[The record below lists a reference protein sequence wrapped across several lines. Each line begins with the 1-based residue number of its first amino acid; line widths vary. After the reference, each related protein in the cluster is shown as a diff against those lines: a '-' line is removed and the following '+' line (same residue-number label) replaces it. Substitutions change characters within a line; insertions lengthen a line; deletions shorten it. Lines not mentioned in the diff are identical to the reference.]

1 MNRIERTFRDLK
13 KQGQKAFIPYVTAGY
28 PSFSAAEKLILEFE
42 RQGADIIEIGIPFS
56 DPMAD
61 GPTIQ
66 QASQRALDKGV
77 TLNGVFDLVKK
88 VRVKSD
94 VPLALMTYYNPVFHS
109 GEEEFVKKA
118 KACGVD
124 GLIIPDLPPEE
135 GHSLI
140 RIAKREKIS
149 LIFFLAPTT
158 TEARM
163 RKILKYANGFVY
175 FVSVAGV
182 TGARKSLPAGLTA
195 KIRKAKSL
203 TRVPVVV
210 GFGVSTPGQVRTLG
224 AAADGVIVASAIIK
238 LIMQNEGEKDLVKKA
253 GSLVKRLSRALHQ

>member
-1 MNRIERTFRDLK
+1 MNRIDQKFKELK
-13 KQGQKAFIPYVTAGY
+13 TKGDKAFIPYVTAGY
-28 PSFSAAEKLILEFE
+28 PSFSVAEKLILEFE
-42 RQGADIIEIGIPFS
+42 RRGADIIEIGIPFS

-77 TLNGVFDLVKK
+77 TLKGAFDLVKK

-94 VPLALMTYYNPVFHS
+94 VPLALMTYYNPVFHY
-109 GEEEFVKKA
+109 GEEKFVKKA
-118 KACGVD
+118 RACGVD

-135 GHSLI
+135 GRSLI
-140 RIAKREKIS
+140 RIARREKMS
-149 LIFFLAPTT
+149 LVFFLAPTT

-163 RKILKYANGFVY
+163 KKVVKSSSGFVY

-182 TGARKSLPAGLTA
+182 TGARKSLPPGLTA
-195 KIRKAKSL
+195 KIRKAKSF

-210 GFGVSTPGQVRTLG
+210 GFGVSTPDQRDHQSGYTESR
-224 AAADGVIVASAIIK
+224 K
-238 LIMQNEGEKDLVKKA
+238 ERC
-253 GSLVKRLSRALHQ
+253 GSKSRASGRAAKQGIAYVRLVYV